1 MKRAN
6 RVLWLLLAG
15 IITTL
20 PLPDGV
26 AEDRTGVATPRSRTE
41 THDRSVTTS
50 TAGRTAG
57 TPLSPQDDSPRGP
70 PNPATEG
77 PVYRPPLRGTPG
89 GRVGGGSRG
98 PAADQPQLAVLAP
111 DHTGLTVHEQPSL
124 YWYLS
129 TATPGPIILTITDEQ
144 TTRPLVEAPLGPPL
158 VPGVQRVR
166 LADYGVRLAPET
178 PYQWFVALVPDPERR
193 AKDIIAGG
201 TIERIAPPAPL
212 QAQLAQ
218 AGRAHAPFV
227 YAAAG
232 LWYDAVSA
240 ISELIEAAPQEV
252 ALRNQRAALLEQVGL
267 PEIAAS
273 ERRDRVAR

>member
-1 MKRAN
+1 MKAVN

-20 PLPDGV
+20 PLSEG
-26 AEDRTGVATPRSRTE
+26 AAGDRTGAATPRSRTE
-41 THDRSVTTS
+41 PHDQSVTTP
-50 TAGRTAG
+50 TVGRTADA
-57 TPLSPQDDSPRGP
+57 PPSPQDESPQGL
-70 PNPATEG
+70 PNPAPEV

-89 GRVGGGSRG
+89 ARVGGGSRG
-98 PAADQPQLAVLAP
+98 PGSDQPQLAVLAP

-129 TATPGPIILTITDEQ
+129 AATPVPIILTITDEQ
-144 TTRPLVEAPLGPPL
+144 TTRPLVEAPLGPPRSR
-158 VPGVQRVR
+158 GVQRVR
-166 LADYGVRLAPET
+166 LADYGVRLAPGM

-201 TIERIAPPAPL
+201 TIERIALPATL

-218 AGRAHAPFV
+218 AGPASAPFL

-232 LWYDAVSA
+232 LWYDAVDA
-240 ISELIEAAPQEV
+240 ISELIEATPQAV
-252 ALRNQRAALLEQVGL
+252 GLQNQRAALLEQVGL
-267 PEIAAS
+267 PDIAAS